1 MKHPVLEDRSRVLI
15 WCLAWVILAAG
26 QASLIHFV
34 YGSPMD
40 IAVSDGIISMF
51 LYGLFGISI
60 WFPVRYMLRSN
71 NKVLSTIINIILAGS
86 VTIFLWLV
94 ATRVLV
100 RAMVPEKEDY
110 DLFWHTVLVFRIAA
124 GVLIFFVVTLIYYL
138 YLSATQLAEKAS
150 RQSQLEAQVREGE
163 LKMLRAQINPHFLFN
178 SLNSMSSLTLTDPMK
193 ARDMI
198 LKLSDFMRYSLSSRN
213 EQPVTLQNEMESLRL
228 YLEIEKVRFGERLI
242 IEEEIQHECLTA
254 LLPGMLLQ
262 PLYENAVKHGVY
274 ESTDT
279 VVIKTTAKKEEGN
292 VVISVTNTIDP
303 ESVVTRKGAGIGLV
317 NVRSRLELFFG
328 EKANL
333 DVNRKDDSF
342 NVVLKIPFQ
351 EKINQ

>member
-1 MKHPVLEDRSRVLI
+1 MI

-26 QASLIHFV
+26 QASAIYFI
-34 YGSPMD
+34 YGSTMD
-40 IAVSDGIISMF
+40 IAAADGIISML
-51 LYGLFGISI
+51 LYGLLGLSI

-71 NKVLSTIINIILAGS
+71 NKVSSTIINVILTGS
-86 VTIFLWLV
+86 VTIVLWLL

-100 RAMVPEKEDY
+100 RAIVPEKEDY
-110 DLFWHTVLVFRIAA
+110 DLFWHTVLIVRIAA

-138 YLSATQLAEKAS
+138 SLSATQLAEKAS
-150 RQSQLEAQVREGE
+150 RQAQLEAQVREGE

-193 ARDMI
+193 AREMI
-198 LKLSDFMRYSLSSRN
+198 LKLSDFMRYSLSTRT
-213 EQPVTLQNEMESLRL
+213 EQPVTLQSEMESLRL

-242 IEEEIQHECLTA
+242 IEEEIQPECLTV

-279 VVIKTTAKKEEGN
+279 VVIKTTAKKEAEN

-342 NVVLKIPFQ
+342 NVVVKIPYK
-351 EKINQ
+351 EK

>member
-1 MKHPVLEDRSRVLI
+1 MI

-26 QASLIHFV
+26 QASVIHFI
-34 YGSPMD
+34 YGSTMD
-40 IAVSDGIISMF
+40 IAAADGIISML
-51 LYGLFGISI
+51 LYGLLGLSI

-71 NKVLSTIINIILAGS
+71 NKVSSTIINVILTGS
-86 VTIFLWLV
+86 VTIVLWLL

-100 RAMVPEKEDY
+100 RAIVPEKEDY
-110 DLFWHTVLVFRIAA
+110 DLFWHTVLIVRIAA

-138 YLSATQLAEKAS
+138 SLSATQLAEKAS
-150 RQSQLEAQVREGE
+150 RQAQLEAQVREGE

-193 ARDMI
+193 AREMI
-198 LKLSDFMRYSLSSRN
+198 LKLSDFMRYSLSTRT
-213 EQPVTLQNEMESLRL
+213 EQPVTLQSEMESLRL

-242 IEEEIQHECLTA
+242 IEEEIQPECLTV

-279 VVIKTTAKKEEGN
+279 VVIKTTAKKEAEN

-342 NVVLKIPFQ
+342 NVVVKIPYK
-351 EKINQ
+351 EK

>member
-1 MKHPVLEDRSRVLI
+1 MTHPILESRSRVLI

-26 QASLIHFV
+26 QASVIHFV
-34 YGSPMD
+34 YGSTTD
-40 IAVSDGIISMF
+40 IAVADGIVSML
-51 LYGLFGISI
+51 LYGLLGIAI

-71 NKVLSTIINIILAGS
+71 NKVLSTIINVILTGAI
-86 VTIFLWLV
+86 TIVLWLFI
-94 ATRVLV
+94 TRALV
-100 RAMVPEKEDY
+100 RALVPEKTDY

-150 RQSQLEAQVREGE
+150 RQAQLEAQVREGE

-193 ARDMI
+193 AREMI
-198 LKLSDFMRYSLSSRN
+198 LKLSDFMRYSLSSRTD
-213 EQPVTLQNEMESLRL
+213 QPVTLQSEMESLRL
-228 YLEIEKVRFGERLI
+228 YLEIEKVRFGERLM
-242 IEEEIQHECLTA
+242 IEEDIQPECLTA

-274 ESTDT
+274 ESTEK
-279 VVIKTTAKKEEGN
+279 VVIRTSAHKEDGL
-292 VVISVTNTIDP
+292 VVISVSNNIDP

-317 NVRSRLELFFG
+317 NVRSRLELFYG
-328 EKANL
+328 EKADL
-333 DVNRKDDSF
+333 TVNRNDDSF
-342 NVVLKIPFQ
+342 NVTIKFPYR
-351 EKINQ
+351 KS

>member
-1 MKHPVLEDRSRVLI
+1 MKHPILESRSRVLI

-26 QASLIHFV
+26 QISVIHFV
-34 YGSPMD
+34 YGSTLD
-40 IAVSDGIISMF
+40 IAVADGIISMF
-51 LYGLFGISI
+51 LYCVLGIAI

-71 NKVLSTIINIILAGS
+71 NNVLSTIINVILTGS
-86 VTIFLWLV
+86 VTIVLWLFI
-94 ATRVLV
+94 TRPLV

-110 DLFWHTVLVFRIAA
+110 DLFWHTVLVFRVAA

-150 RQSQLEAQVREGE
+150 RQAQLEAQVREGE

-193 ARDMI
+193 AREMI
-198 LKLSDFMRYSLSSRN
+198 LKLSDFMRYSLSSHN

-242 IEEEIQHECLTA
+242 IEEDIQPECLTA

-274 ESTDT
+274 ESTET
-279 VVIKTTAKKEEGN
+279 VVIRTSAHKENGL
-292 VVISVTNTIDP
+292 VVISVANNIDP
-303 ESVVTRKGAGIGLV
+303 ESVVTRKGAGIGLI

-328 EKANL
+328 EKADL
-333 DVNRKDDSF
+333 TVTRKDDSF
-342 NVVLKIPFQ
+342 DVTVKFPYR
-351 EKINQ
+351 KS